1 MAVVVQKCSQSEISG
16 IAFTVHPV
24 TEDPD
29 QMIIEA
35 GYGWARRL
43 FPGKLRRIVI
53 LLPKSDL
60 GILDINIGA
69 QTQKLTKSKIRKSI
83 KSKSRN
89 KVEDNGVNAWVKLGA
104 KGRSRNFRASKL

>member
-1 MAVVVQKCSQSEISG
+1 MRQSEISG

-35 GYGWARRL
+35 GYGLGEA
-43 FPGKLRRIVI
+43 IVSGQI
-53 LLPKSDL
+53 TPDSYIVTKSDL

-69 QTQKLTKSKIRKSI
+69 QTQ
-83 KSKSRN
+83 N
-89 KVEDNGVNAWVKLGA
+89 
-104 KGRSRNFRASKL
+104 